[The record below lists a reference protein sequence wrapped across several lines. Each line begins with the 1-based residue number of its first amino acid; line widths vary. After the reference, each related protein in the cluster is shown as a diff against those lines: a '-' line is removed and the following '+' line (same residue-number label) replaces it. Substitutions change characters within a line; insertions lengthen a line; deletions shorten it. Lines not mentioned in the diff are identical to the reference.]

1 MDESWDGNRVI
12 WHGIIQHDGGR
23 EKERKKK
30 VFFSAVASRRR
41 SQRPIPIEIF
51 HTFVTLHR
59 YTEEFNFWRWRLRL
73 TCESPSSRK
82 EPPTRRLAKQTRIP
96 TGGSAAGL
104 RPDGDVCS
112 TRPSWRTTSGHS
124 GRRHWSHSS
133 SVHHSRPD
141 MTCSRANKQTK
152 KKRKLNIGKTFHVRH
167 TCGLAWPFWQKKL
180 IHPFVIYVVLLFVCV
195 ARQRPMNHLDLLFH
209 LLRNCCAHRSKS
221 HEFAPDGGERTLIE
235 SRVFLRRVGRLSWVN
250 PVDRGQAPASE
261 REWGGGKKNG
271 YKRQR
276 RKKEKRQSE

>member
-1 MDESWDGNRVI
+1 MRETVVFRAPMEIETSSSSPFSFFLSFSHQLLYFDCVFSYSLWFKSQPNCWATEFQWRGEISHWAVLLLPYHFMNKDGDARKHCREQKHNQPHCPPSWVI
-12 WHGIIQHDGGR
+12 WMNRGMETESFGTELYNTTAG
-23 EKERKKK
+23 ERKKK

-59 YTEEFNFWRWRLRL
+59 YTVEFNFWRWRLRL

-141 MTCSRANKQTK
+141 MTCSRANKQT
-152 KKRKLNIGKTFHVRH
+152 N
-167 TCGLAWPFWQKKL
+167 
-180 IHPFVIYVVLLFVCV
+180 
-195 ARQRPMNHLDLLFH
+195 
-209 LLRNCCAHRSKS
+209 
-221 HEFAPDGGERTLIE
+221 
-235 SRVFLRRVGRLSWVN
+235 
-250 PVDRGQAPASE
+250 
-261 REWGGGKKNG
+261 
-271 YKRQR
+271 
-276 RKKEKRQSE
+276 KKEGN